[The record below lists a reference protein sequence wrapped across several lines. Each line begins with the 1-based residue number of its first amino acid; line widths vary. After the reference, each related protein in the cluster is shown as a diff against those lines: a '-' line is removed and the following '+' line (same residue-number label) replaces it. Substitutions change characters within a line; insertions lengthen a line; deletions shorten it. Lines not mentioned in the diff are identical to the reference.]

1 MNAHH
6 PSTPRGAAL
15 PLAMILLAV
24 LTVIAA
30 AAVSLA
36 TKERENAVDD
46 GRPRFLQECANA
58 AQAKLWAEMAQYG
71 GTAYL
76 GKEVAVT
83 EIRLPDGTR
92 IASPAHYDSRRADG
106 TYPNVKDLVIKAQT
120 VEPGGATEQDCTN
133 AACGLVPLGSTHIIE
148 AVCFDSKGRAL
159 EIELGIKFAL

>member
-1 MNAHH
+1 MVRNPRA
-6 PSTPRGAAL
+6 PRGAAL
-15 PLAMILLAV
+15 PVAVILLAV
-24 LTVIAA
+24 LTAIAV
-30 AAVSLA
+30 AAVSLS
-36 TKERENAVDD
+36 TQERGNAVEDA
-46 GRPRFLQECANA
+46 RSRFLQECANA

-71 GTAYL
+71 GTTYL

-120 VEPGGATEQDCTN
+120 EEAGGATEQDCTN
-133 AACGLVPLGSTHIIE
+133 AACGLVPLGSTHIVE
-148 AVCFDSKGRAL
+148 AICVDAKGRAL